1 MAEKVNFTINLDGNF
16 YESQIIE
23 KLLRQTAPLP
33 HQNLFFPD
41 PQKKEKRQWSNS
53 GVVVE

>member
-33 HQNLFFPD
+33 HQNLFFSD
-41 PQKKEKRQWSNS
+41 PQKKKRDS
-53 GVVVE
+53 GVTVE